1 MRAKSLGPAN
11 DNELFVARRRAYM
24 HEYNAGVSAEKRRY
38 NKQWY
43 QEHKEQAKAK
53 SRQYRH
59 DNPVKTKAATARW
72 RDNNKEYRD
81 TYNRAYFAENQSRLS
96 RKARERRQT
105 FFAEDPKAAWLHYIT
120 KSAASRAR
128 QNKLPYD
135 KVLSKLTL
143 PDICPVLG
151 TTLNYSR
158 NYKRKVRLL
167 GPQPDSPSLD
177 RIVPEHGYVFT
188 NLRVISW
195 RANLLKRDASI
206 DEIRGVLSYME
217 ECSWV
222 NECLRLGKTTHRD
235 VEGFD
240 MKESP

>member
-1 MRAKSLGPAN
+1 
-11 DNELFVARRRAYM
+11 M
-24 HEYNAGVSAEKRRY
+24 HEYNASISAEKRDY

-59 DNPVKTKAATARW
+59 DNPEKTNAASARW
-72 RDNNKEYRD
+72 RADNKEYRD
-81 TYNRAYFAENQSRLS
+81 TYNMAYFAENQPRLS
-96 RKARERRQT
+96 QKARERRKT

-120 KSAASRAR
+120 GTAVGRAR
-128 QNKLPYD
+128 KNKLPYD
-135 KVLSKLTL
+135 RDLSKLAL

-151 TTLNYSR
+151 TALNYSR
-158 NYKRKVRLL
+158 NYKRETSLI

-195 RANLLKRDASI
+195 RANFLKRDATI
-206 DEIRGVLSYME
+206 DEIKRVLAYME
-217 ECSWV
+217 ECSSALV
-222 NECLRLGKTTHRD
+222 NGHFRLGGIVQNDVQDIEALAAIVRQEPDRTDHTTKGD
-235 VEGFD
+235 
-240 MKESP
+240 SA